1 MPGLL
6 LRLKRWW
13 DYWRT
18 LVLLLVAMLL
28 FRSAIADWNQVPTP
42 SMLPTILPGDRV
54 VVNKLA
60 YHLRLPFTKIHLLRW
75 GHPKRGEIVTFES
88 PADGKLLIKRV
99 IGEPGDTV
107 IMRANQLFINNKPAV
122 YRYLPEEITSQ
133 LSGREQ
139 RDYRFFS
146 EQLNSDATSSTEHAV
161 SHAVMLLPSL
171 PNEKNSFGPITVPKD
186 HYLML
191 GDNRDNS
198 SDSRRI
204 GFISRDLIS
213 GRAHTVAF
221 SVDYEDYYLPR
232 ESRFLLTLD

>member
-1 MPGLL
+1 M
-6 LRLKRWW
+6 
-13 DYWRT
+13 
-18 LVLLLVAMLL
+18 
-28 FRSAIADWNQVPTP
+28 
-42 SMLPTILPGDRV
+42 

-60 YHLRLPFTKIHLLRW
+60 YHLRLPFTNIHLLRW

>member
-1 MPGLL
+1 
-6 LRLKRWW
+6 
-13 DYWRT
+13 
-18 LVLLLVAMLL
+18 
-28 FRSAIADWNQVPTP
+28 
-42 SMLPTILPGDRV
+42 
-54 VVNKLA
+54 
-60 YHLRLPFTKIHLLRW
+60 
-75 GHPKRGEIVTFES
+75 
-88 PADGKLLIKRV
+88 
-99 IGEPGDTV
+99 
-107 IMRANQLFINNKPAV
+107 MR
-122 YRYLPEEITSQ
+122 
-133 LSGREQ
+133 
-139 RDYRFFS
+139 
-146 EQLNSDATSSTEHAV
+146 
-161 SHAVMLLPSL
+161 LLPSL